1 MRSTNEHVLIDE
13 GKRLSVVESRGS
25 TRTTA
30 SLRVD
35 GAEVGDV
42 SGSMLDTKDIEADD
56 IKVRIRFGL
65 RREVKRAELIGGG
78 AEVIGG
84 DWFKPPDGTASHR
97 LWQFRDKHPGLYA
110 ARRVVTSALGAV
122 VAVFGIGALVRAI
135 VERYSP
141 DIDLPDVTLPSV
153 DLPDWMQYLNPMYWL
168 RAPIDAIRAW
178 MPSMN
183 IDLPPWFGI
192 IVPVA
197 ISVALAW
204 LETRRQR
211 RRRSRSAEVAG
222 DPDDEK
228 PTGRDDADR

>member
-1 MRSTNEHVLIDE
+1 MRSTNEHVLVEE
-13 GKRLSVVESRGS
+13 GRRLSVVESRGPKS
-25 TRTTA
+25 TTA
-30 SLRVD
+30 SLHVD
-35 GAEVGDV
+35 GATVGEV

-56 IKVRIRFGL
+56 VKVRIRFGL

-78 AEVIGG
+78 AEMIGG
-84 DWFKPPDGTASHR
+84 DWFEPPDGTSAHR
-97 LWQFRDKHPGLYA
+97 LWQFREKHPGVYA
-110 ARRVVTSALGAV
+110 ARRVVTSTLGAV
-122 VAVFGIGALVRAI
+122 VAILGIGALVRAI

-168 RAPIDAIRAW
+168 RAPIDAIKAW
-178 MPSMN
+178 MPSMT

-197 ISVALAW
+197 ISVALAV

-211 RRRSRSAEVAG
+211 RRKARSAEVVDDG
-222 DPDDEK
+222 DEQS
-228 PTGRDDADR
+228 TGRDDADR